1 MIDKK
6 KTHVHVK
13 KIALSGVF
21 LHSKIQNH
29 CHAVFDENGFDVG
42 NILDVEL
49 YSSLIELLI
58 LEKLLACVMIRPNA
72 PGFVKT
78 FPRIFDRNIPEQEY
92 PFSYFNQAK
101 DHAHSRN
108 SSDTTQ
114 IRRIRTKSSTENN
127 RKVAELVS
135 RVTTGLI
142 LMNLTVN
149 TFIKALQKSQ
159 LDYFTIKRFPYGNDE
174 YLEKKQFLMDL
185 GCW

>member
-49 YSSLIELLI
+49 YSSLIELLL

-72 PGFVKT
+72 PG
-78 FPRIFDRNIPEQEY
+78 
-92 PFSYFNQAK
+92 
-101 DHAHSRN
+101 N

-135 RVTTGLI
+135 RVTTDLI
-142 LMNLTVN
+142 LMNFTVN

>member
-1 MIDKK
+1 ME
-6 KTHVHVK
+6 
-13 KIALSGVF
+13 LSGVF

-29 CHAVFDENGFDVG
+29 CHAGFDENGFDVG

-49 YSSLIELLI
+49 YSSLIELLL
-58 LEKLLACVMIRPNA
+58 LEKILACVMIHLTA

-78 FPRIFDRNIPEQEY
+78 FPRIFDRDIPEQEY

-101 DHAHSRN
+101 DHAHSHN

-114 IRRIRTKSSTENN
+114 IRRIRTKSSTKNN

-149 TFIKALQKSQ
+149 TFIKALQKIDFDVYVL
-159 LDYFTIKRFPYGNDE
+159 LDYFTIKRFPYGNDGM
-174 YLEKKQFLMDL
+174 FSSAFTITR
-185 GCW
+185 